1 MSLHKIFTPQVAKAN
16 FFITVILTTYNQAEW
31 LKKSLAGFELQ
42 TDLDFELLVADDGSG
57 DETRRVIEEFKSSN
71 KLNLRHIW
79 HEDIGFRKCTILN
92 KALVESRGDYLI
104 FSDGDCI
111 PRKDFV
117 ERHRRFAEGG
127 KFLSGGYFK
136 LHEKPSVQIGGEDIL
151 QQRPFSAM
159 WLLKNGQPFTFRLL
173 KLIKSEGLGKVLDLI
188 TPTRAS
194 WNGHNVSGWK
204 RDIVAVNGYNE
215 DMQYGGL
222 DRELGERLE
231 NAGISGKQ
239 IRYRA
244 ICVHLDHPRPYRTK
258 DTLEKNKAIRKK
270 VKEKGITI
278 TPNGISKN

>member
-1 MSLHKIFTPQVAKAN
+1 LSLHKIFTQQVAKAN

-31 LKKSLAGFELQ
+31 LKKSLTGFELQ

-57 DETRRVIEEFKSSN
+57 DETRRVIEEFKGSS

-92 KALVESRGDYLI
+92 KAIVESRGDYLI

-117 ERHRRFAEGG
+117 ERHRKFAESG

-136 LHEKPSVQIGGEDIL
+136 LHEKPSTQIGEEDIL

-159 WLLKNGQPFTFRLL
+159 WLLKKGQPFSFRLL

-258 DTLEKNKAIRKK
+258 DTLEKNKAIRKE
-270 VKEKGITI
+270 VKEKGITF